1 MLYCSVILSLI
12 ILDDS
17 IITVMTTMLC
27 DKRLHFGIFRHVIAI
42 VVVVIELSSDL
53 NFFFFFFLESRLNW
67 IGLDLECI
75 VL

>member
-53 NFFFFFFLESRLNW
+53 NFFFFFFGKQMELDW
-67 IGLDLECI
+67 ICLSEMY
-75 VL
+75 